1 MPKSDLRDFFTQN
14 YPHLTE
20 KELDTCCTN
29 MRAFVRVVLKVMERE
44 EQAKSDT
51 EITNKPDS
59 TP

>member
-1 MPKSDLRDFFTQN
+1 MQKSDLRSFFAKN

-29 MRAFVRVVLKVMERE
+29 MRAFVRVVQTIMERE
-44 EQAKSDT
+44 QQAENDT
-51 EITNKPDS
+51 EITHKPDS